1 MDEGSKRCLDER
13 AQREK
18 WTEKW
23 LDRGLRFFRWYI
35 NLPLTNSCIYD
46 DVDVT
51 VCTEKTHVCSWM
63 WVRVKGLLCEMVICL
78 INWTHNMA
86 GYRARWWCH
95 ADWVRL
101 MSWAL
106 FIEALDSPS
115 CYMHHSHHLRLSLFF
130 WHLFYS
136 DKFKTA
142 LCTVDCITLSASNG
156 SLSSKRRDV
165 TEITSTLVCREGSI
179 CSCLNEF

>member
-1 MDEGSKRCLDER
+1 MDEGSKRCRDES

-23 LDRGLRFFRWYI
+23 LDRGLRFFRRYI

-46 DVDVT
+46 DVDVA
-51 VCTEKTHVCSWM
+51 VCTEKAHVCSWM

-78 INWTHNMA
+78 INWTHNI
-86 GYRARWWCH
+86 ARWWWCH

-101 MSWAL
+101 MSWVL

-115 CYMHHSHHLRLSLFF
+115 CYFHHSHHSCAYRCSSDIFFQWQVQDSPLHSWLHNAVCFMHRMAALAQREEMPQRLLR
-130 WHLFYS
+130 H
-136 DKFKTA
+136 
-142 LCTVDCITLSASNG
+142 
-156 SLSSKRRDV
+156 
-165 TEITSTLVCREGSI
+165 
-179 CSCLNEF
+179 

>member
-1 MDEGSKRCLDER
+1 MDEGSKRCRDES

-35 NLPLTNSCIYD
+35 NLPLTNSSIYD

-51 VCTEKTHVCSWM
+51 VCTEKAHVCSWM

-101 MSWAL
+101 MSWVL

-115 CYMHHSHHLRLSLFF
+115 CYIHHSHHNTYRCSFDIFF
-130 WHLFYS
+130 
-136 DKFKTA
+136 
-142 LCTVDCITLSASNG
+142 TVTSSRHSWLHNAVCI
-156 SLSSKRRDV
+156 
-165 TEITSTLVCREGSI
+165 EWQP
-179 CSCLNEF
+179 